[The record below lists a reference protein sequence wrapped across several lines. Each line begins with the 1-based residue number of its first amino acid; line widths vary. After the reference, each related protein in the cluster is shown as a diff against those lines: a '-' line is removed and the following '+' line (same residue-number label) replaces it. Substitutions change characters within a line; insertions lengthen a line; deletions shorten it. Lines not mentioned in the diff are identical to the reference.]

1 VGYSE
6 TNANGGGV
14 GTEQVGIEVGAQNT
28 QRFEIEIHGKTAK
41 DNPKEYKGKKGSKR
55 RVAWWRGVAWAVFW
69 DHDAE
74 AIETRRGRCAV
85 EGSATMQAGQIDVH
99 DASWWRDR

>member
-28 QRFEIEIHGKTAK
+28 QRFEIELHGKTAK
-41 DNPKEYKGKKGSKR
+41 DNPKEYKGRKGSKQ
-55 RVAWWRGVAWAVFW
+55 RVACGAAWRGLFFG
-69 DHDAE
+69 
-74 AIETRRGRCAV
+74 I
-85 EGSATMQAGQIDVH
+85 TMQRQARRDEVDVQ
-99 DASWWRDR
+99 SRDRPRCKLGR